1 MVGRR
6 IDEDRDQFVERT
18 SDRRAKRSRGGVD
31 ILNAG
36 QMRSINDTAPSPP
49 ATGSDFAAALISEK
63 ASLRRLIAKREPRQ
77 P

>member
-18 SDRRAKRSRGGVD
+18 SDRRAK
-31 ILNAG
+31 
-36 QMRSINDTAPSPP
+36 MRSINDTAPSPP